1 MATRFLPATFRF
13 RKLGSLLGFLRVAWI
28 FVVFLFVGRLSLTS
42 QVYATSWYTVVGG
55 GILSGSEIN
64 NPDIPNSP
72 TAPYEPETI
81 QNSLT
86 SNGNP
91 SVGVLISSGGQNV
104 KAGGSVTKDAFI
116 KNTTTVLD
124 LNRLDVSTLASTPG
138 ITELT
143 ECGTFS
149 VDPGGI
155 YKMNAKCFSDTTAYK
170 ISSSGLAVLVVD
182 DPKIPIS
189 LNTDIRSSEGGGRLL
204 VITNSQIEY
213 LNNVS
218 NVSIQDRELSILTTG
233 TSSLTVRSYGE
244 GPVVS
249 VSDIIL
255 PNDAGVSPGSVVT
268 YNPIYVSELTNLGRN
283 NFLEIKGLLVSKVS
297 WRYE

>member
-1 MATRFLPATFRF
+1 MATGSLPGTFRF
-13 RKLGSLLGFLRVAWI
+13 RKLGSLLGFLQVAWI
-28 FVVFLFVGRLSLTS
+28 FFIFLFLGRLSLIS
-42 QVYATSWYTVVGG
+42 QVYATPWYTVIDG
-55 GILSGSEIN
+55 GILSGSEIR

-81 QNSLT
+81 QNPGSGDG
-86 SNGNP
+86 SPG
-91 SVGVLISSGGQNV
+91 VGALISGGEQDVDISGDV
-104 KAGGSVTKDAFI
+104 PDAFI
-116 KNTTTVLD
+116 KKTLLGLG
-124 LNRLDVSTLASTPG
+124 LNRLDVPTVASTPG

-155 YKMNAKCFSDTTAYK
+155 YKMNAECFSDTTAYK

-218 NVSIQDRELSILTTG
+218 IQNRELSILTTG

-268 YNPIYVSELTNLGRN
+268 YNPIYVSELTNLGLN
-283 NFLEIKGLLVSKVS
+283 NFLEIKGLLESKVS